1 MRTLRPPEFRV
12 ALLATVL
19 AAAIGPVA
27 AQQPDSAVRPLAP
40 KFGSGLAW
48 VEPLPLSPR
57 ELAKL
62 LSGVSELDL
71 RDSAIVALT
80 QHFLEARQAASAAA
94 EADAP
99 DSWVTSIGGQQV
111 GLDQRWIYLGPIKLP
126 STLLALL
133 PLNLQANPTEYAAF
147 RKREA
152 MREDILTA
160 GWRSAN
166 LAELKEAVRRLRQER
181 EAEREFEK
189 NRRTAP
195 PVEGTPP

>member
-1 MRTLRPPEFRV
+1 ML
-12 ALLATVL
+12 L
-19 AAAIGPVA
+19 AAALFAAASPVA
-27 AQQPDSAVRPLAP
+27 AQKPDTASRKPVPS
-40 KFGSGLAW
+40 FGSGLVW

-62 LSGVSELDL
+62 LSGVSDLDL

-80 QHFLEARQAASAAA
+80 QHFLEAREAANAAA
-94 EADAP
+94 AGSAP
-99 DSWVTSIGGQQV
+99 ESWVTSIGGQQV
-111 GLDQRWIYLGPIKLP
+111 GLDQQWIYLGPIKLP
-126 STLLALL
+126 AALLGLL
-133 PLNLQANPTEYAAF
+133 PLNYQVNPTEYAAF

-166 LAELKEAVRRLRQER
+166 LAELKQAIDRMRQER
-181 EAEREFEK
+181 EDAREFEK

-195 PVEGTPP
+195 PAEGTPP